1 MGRFIRNSLVL
12 ARKEWI
18 SLFRDV
24 FMMGFV
30 LYAFTVSVYSEA
42 TGISHE
48 LRNASLAVVDE
59 DRSALSQ
66 RLVFAF
72 RAPDFRAPVLI
83 RGDEVDAA
91 MDSARFTFVLDIPPD
106 FQADVLAGRGPAV
119 QLLIDATAMMQAG
132 IGARQIQGIVEDEV
146 DRFVRREAPGTGAP
160 VGLALRIA
168 FNQTLKTSWF
178 TGVMAVINNIT
189 LLAVLLAGAALIRER
204 EHGTLEHLLV
214 MPVRPAEIMTA
225 KVLANGAVILAL
237 TVLSL
242 HAVLQGALGIPLAGS
257 VPLFL
262 VGTAL
267 YLFFATALGIFLG
280 TIARSMPQL
289 GLLFILIVL
298 PMDLLSG
305 GETPL
310 ESMPKWLQLTMQFS
324 PSTHFVAFA
333 QAILY
338 RDAGFD
344 VVWPRFAAVAGIGA
358 VFFAWSLRRF
368 RKHLAAIH

>member
-1 MGRFIRNSLVL
+1 MGRFLRNSLVL

-48 LRNASLAVVDE
+48 LRNASLAIVDE

-66 RLVFAF
+66 RLVSAF
-72 RAPDFRAPVLI
+72 RAPEFREPALI
-83 RGDEVDAA
+83 REDEVDAA
-91 MDSARFTFVLDIPPD
+91 MDSARFTFVLDIPPN
-106 FQADVLAGRGPAV
+106 FQADVLAGHSPAV

-132 IGARQIQGIVEDEV
+132 IGAQQIQGIVEDEV
-146 DRFVRREAPGTGAP
+146 GRFVRREAPGTAAP
-160 VGLALRIA
+160 VGLELRIA
-168 FNQTLKTSWF
+168 FNQTLRTSWF

-225 KVLANGAVILAL
+225 KVLANGVVILVL

-242 HAVLQGALGIPLAGS
+242 RVVLQGVLGIPLAGS

-262 VGTAL
+262 LGTAL

-310 ESMPKWLQLTMQFS
+310 ESMPNWLQFTMQFS

-338 RDAGFD
+338 RDAGFE

-358 VFFAWSLRRF
+358 LFFAWSLRRF
-368 RKHLAAIH
+368 RRHLAAIH